1 MFGKAT
7 LDDLDYS
14 NYDMNDNKSN
24 LLDNSYEFNDKEF
37 HEELDNENKLNN
49 EHGVG
54 NKETQADY
62 FVNDSDDSK
71 SDENSNVNQEPETE
85 EVSGN
90 QEVHEDQ
97 EVHENNKVDKKTHGA
112 TVSDSNSGNESELMD
127 VLKLWLA
134 CTKRFLITL

>member
-1 MFGKAT
+1 MTDDIINRVKQMGKEEGKKEGIICTDMFGKAT

-71 SDENSNVNQEPETE
+71 SDENSNVN
-85 EVSGN
+85 
-90 QEVHEDQ
+90 
-97 EVHENNKVDKKTHGA
+97 
-112 TVSDSNSGNESELMD
+112 
-127 VLKLWLA
+127 
-134 CTKRFLITL
+134 